1 MNLRTIAANFTDPS
15 TRTGTAW
22 WACLVMALYDAA
34 KHHLN
39 LVNGGVLLALAGLG
53 VAAGFLGQAQ
63 GQATPPAAPPAE
75 GA

>member
-1 MNLRTIAANFTDPS
+1 MNLRTLAADLRDPA

-22 WACLVMALYDAA
+22 WACLVMTLYDAV

-39 LVNGGVLLALAGLG
+39 LVNGGILLALAGLG
-53 VAAGFLGQAQ
+53 VAAGYLGQAQ
-63 GQATPPAAPPAE
+63 GPAAPPAE